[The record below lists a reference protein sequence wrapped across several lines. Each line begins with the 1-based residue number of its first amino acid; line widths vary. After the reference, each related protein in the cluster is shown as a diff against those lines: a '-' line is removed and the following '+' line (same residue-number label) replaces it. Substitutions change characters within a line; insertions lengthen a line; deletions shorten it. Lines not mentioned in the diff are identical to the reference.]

1 MATYNF
7 TVRAKDESGAFS
19 DRDFSIQVKNNLI
32 DRMMLVATD
41 HVYTS
46 PDGITFTQR
55 DGKGGIFGGCYL
67 DKWFVQTGTQTY
79 RTSSD
84 TINWNENNTMTIS
97 DGKGVIA
104 NNTAFALDT
113 SYREEHIVE
122 HNKKLYALASTAST
136 KPFLVSTTDLI
147 TWELVLPTNQV
158 TVHNTVLGYN
168 SPVVVNS
175 SEVGYVYSNILVDG
189 DDLVWF
195 DSRNK
200 MFVKY
205 NTISNTTTVVNPTLA
220 HATFGNTTTDVGYPT
235 NVYWFLQKVNGVYV
249 VCMVKNTLQKMWYS
263 VDLVN
268 FNLAT
273 VNTTSSVSGAQNLSK
288 PRTFYHNGVMYFVTP
303 SLVVYA
309 TTPTELKAISS
320 TALSKYFSVDIFKG
334 KFYQVDRTT
343 GTTSYYRVGDDI
355 RVGTATNATNITS
368 IQAATIHTIVTLK

>member
-32 DRMMLVATD
+32 DRMMLVASD

-55 DGKGGIFGGCYL
+55 DGKGGTFGGCYL
-67 DKWFVQTGTQTY
+67 DKWFVQTGVSTY
-79 RTSSD
+79 RTSPD

-104 NNTAFALDT
+104 DDTTFALNT
-113 SYREEHIVE
+113 QYREEHIVE
-122 HNKKLYALASTAST
+122 HNKKLYALAYSAST
-136 KPFLVSTTDLI
+136 EPFLVSTTDLI
-147 TWELVLPTNQV
+147 TWELVLPTNYD
-158 TVHNTVLGYN
+158 TSHNTLLGYS
-168 SPVVVNS
+168 SPVIVTAV
-175 SEVGYVYSNILVDG
+175 EAGFIYSNILVDG

-220 HATFGNTTTDVGYPT
+220 HATFGDTATDVGT
-235 NVYWFLQKVNGVYV
+235 QNTIYWFLQKVNGVYV
-249 VCMVKNTLQKMWYS
+249 VCMVKGGLQKMWYS

-273 VNTTSSVSGAQNLSK
+273 VNTTAAVSYSEIYSK

-309 TTPTELKAISS
+309 TTPTELKSIAS
-320 TALSKYFSVDIFKG
+320 TGQSAYYSVDIFKG
-334 KFYQVDRTT
+334 KFYQIDRPSASTK
-343 GTTSYYRVGDDI
+343 YIRVGDDI
-355 RVGTATNATNITS
+355 RTTLNVGTTNITS
-368 IQAATIHTIVTLK
+368 TQAGTIHTIVTLK

>member
-1 MATYNF
+1 
-7 TVRAKDESGAFS
+7 
-19 DRDFSIQVKNNLI
+19 
-32 DRMMLVATD
+32 MMLVATD

-55 DGKGGIFGGCYL
+55 DGKGGQHGGCYL
-67 DKWFVQTGTQTY
+67 DKWFVQTGVSTY
-79 RTSSD
+79 RTSPD
-84 TINWNENNTMTIS
+84 TINWNENNSMTIS

-104 NNTAFALDT
+104 DDTAFRLDT

-122 HNKKLYALASTAST
+122 HNKKLYALATTAST

-147 TWELVLPTNQV
+147 TWELVLPTNHD
-158 TVHNTVLGYN
+158 TSHNTELGYN
-168 SPVVVNS
+168 SPVKVTAIETS
-175 SEVGYVYSNILVDG
+175 HVYSNILVDG

-220 HATFGNTTTDVGYPT
+220 HATFGDTNTDEGR
-235 NVYWFLQKVNGVYV
+235 NNSVYWFLQKVNGVYV
-249 VCMVKNTLQKMWYS
+249 VCMVKNALQKMWYS

-273 VNTTSSVSGAQNLSK
+273 VNTTTSVAAAGLYSK

-309 TTPTELKAISS
+309 TTPTELKAV
-320 TALSKYFSVDIFKG
+320 TRNAQHAYYSVDIFKG
-334 KFYQVDRTT
+334 KFYQINRSGAAID
-343 GTTSYYRVGDDI
+343 YNYRVGNDI
-355 RVGTATNATNITS
+355 RTTAFSNATNITVA
-368 IQAATIHTIVTLK
+368 QAGTIHTIVTLK

>member
-32 DRMMLVATD
+32 DRMMLVASD

-55 DGKGGIFGGCYL
+55 DGKGGRFGGCYL
-67 DKWFVQTGTQTY
+67 DKWFVQIGTSTY
-79 RTSSD
+79 RTSPD
-84 TINWNENNTMTIS
+84 TINWNENNSMTIS

-104 NNTAFALDT
+104 DDTAFGLDT

-122 HNKKLYALASTAST
+122 HNKKLYALAYSAST

-147 TWELVLPTNQV
+147 TWELVLPTNYV
-158 TVHNTVLGYN
+158 ASHNTLLGYN
-168 SPVVVNS
+168 SPVAVNS
-175 SEVGYVYSNILVDG
+175 SEVEYVYSNILVDG

-220 HATFGNTTTDVGYPT
+220 HATFGDTTTDVGT
-235 NVYWFLQKVNGVYV
+235 QNTISWFLQKVNGVYV
-249 VCMVKNTLQKMWYS
+249 VCMVKGGLQKMWYS
-263 VDLVN
+263 VDLDN

-273 VNTTSSVSGAQNLSK
+273 VNTTAALSYSEIYSK

-309 TTPTELKAISS
+309 TTPTELKAITSS
-320 TALSKYFSVDIFKG
+320 GQSAYYSVDIFKG
-334 KFYQVDRTT
+334 KFYQIDRPSGSTPHC
-343 GTTSYYRVGDDI
+343 RVGDDI
-355 RVGTATNATNITS
+355 RVLLNHDTTNITTA
-368 IQAATIHTIVTLK
+368 QAGTIHTIVTLK

>member
-32 DRMMLVATD
+32 DRMMLVASD

-55 DGKGGIFGGCYL
+55 DGKGGQHGGCYL
-67 DKWFVQTGTQTY
+67 DKWFVQTGVSTY

-84 TINWNENNTMTIS
+84 TINWNENNSMTIS
-97 DGKGVIA
+97 DGKGVIT
-104 NNTAFALDT
+104 NDTAFRLDT
-113 SYREEHIVE
+113 TYREEHIVE
-122 HNKKLYALASTAST
+122 HNKKLYALAYSASA

-147 TWELVLPTNQV
+147 TWELVLPTNYAGA
-158 TVHNTVLGYN
+158 HNTLLGFTA
-168 SPVVVNS
+168 PVAVTS
-175 SEVGYVYSNILVDG
+175 GETGYVYSNILVDG

-205 NTISNTTTVVNPTLA
+205 NTISNTTTVVTPTLA
-220 HATFGNTTTDVGYPT
+220 HTTFGDTSTDVGA
-235 NVYWFLQKVNGVYV
+235 NNGIYWFLQKVNGVYV
-249 VCMVKNTLQKMWYS
+249 VCMVKNALQKMWYS

-273 VNTTSSVSGAQNLSK
+273 VNTTANISGAGLYSK

-309 TTPTELKAISS
+309 TTPTELKAISV
-320 TALSKYFSVDIFKG
+320 TGQHVYYSVDIFKG
-334 KFYQVDRTT
+334 KFYQIDRPSASTK
-343 GTTSYYRVGDDI
+343 YIRVGDDL
-355 RVGTATNATNITS
+355 RAAMNTGTTNITS
-368 IQAATIHTIVTLK
+368 AQAATIHTIVTLK